1 MIIER
6 GRVLVIDDEEVI
18 RDSCARALKKEGHIV
33 RTAADGL
40 EGIELF
46 QEFHPD
52 LILIDLKMP
61 GKDGIEVLEEMEEM
75 DPDAVKIIVTGYATI
90 SLAVDAMKKGAYDF
104 LAKPSTPD
112 EIRLAVRKGLENRNL
127 LLERAALR
135 REQEKI
141 RRNMISLVS
150 HELRSPLAATVQYLE
165 VILGG
170 MAGEIS
176 EDVKEMMERCSKRLR
191 EMLDLV
197 HRWLSLATFDSSKM
211 SEQFEDTPL
220 QEIAREAVSISTPL
234 ADEKGVTLSLE
245 APADLP
251 PIKGSKIPLEE
262 TFNNLIGNAI
272 KYNRQNGWV
281 KVRLYG
287 RDEEIFAEIQ
297 DNGQGIAKEH
307 LDRIFDEFYRVD
319 GRRNAPVKGSG
330 LGLSIVKKMVEA
342 HGGLIEV
349 DSAEGSGTTFT
360 MRFPK
365 VFEGRKRAQ
374 ASPGG
379 NEYGPTVEEK
389 RGTGSGL

>member
-6 GRVLVIDDEEVI
+6 GRVLVVDDEEII

-33 RTAADGL
+33 RTAADGH
-40 EGIELF
+40 EGVKVF

-52 LILIDLKMP
+52 LVLIDLKMP
-61 GKDGIEVLEEMEEM
+61 GKDGIEVLKEMEEM

-112 EIRLAVRKGLENRNL
+112 EIRLAVRRGLEKRNL

-176 EDVKEMMERCSKRLR
+176 DDVKEMMARCSERLR

-197 HRWLSLATFDSSKM
+197 HRWLSLATFDSFKM
-211 SEQFEDTPL
+211 SEQFEDTSL
-220 QEIAREAVSISTPL
+220 LDIAREAISSSKPL
-234 ADEKGVTLSLE
+234 ADENGVALSLE
-245 APADLP
+245 APADLS

-262 TFNNLIGNAI
+262 TFNNLISNAI

-281 KVRLYG
+281 KVILYG
-287 RDEEIFAEIQ
+287 KDEEIFAEIR
-297 DNGQGIAKEH
+297 DNGTGIGREH

-319 GRRNAPVKGSG
+319 GRRNSPIKGSG

-342 HGGLIEV
+342 HGGFIEV
-349 DSAEGSGTTFT
+349 DSTEGRGTTFT

-365 VFEGRKRAQ
+365 AFQGTKRVQ
-374 ASPGG
+374 ADVGG
-379 NEYGPTVEEK
+379 K
-389 RGTGSGL
+389 

>member
-6 GRVLVIDDEEVI
+6 GRVLVVDDEEVI
-18 RDSCARALKKEGHIV
+18 RDSFARALRKEGHIV

-40 EGIELF
+40 EGLEVF

-61 GKDGIEVLEEMEEM
+61 GKDGIDVLEEMEEM
-75 DPDAVKIIVTGYATI
+75 DPDAVKIIITGYATI

-112 EIRLAVRKGLENRNL
+112 EIRLAVKRGLEHRNL

-170 MAGEIS
+170 MAGEIPD
-176 EDVKEMMERCSKRLR
+176 DVKGMMARCIERLR

-211 SEQFEDTPL
+211 SEQFENISL
-220 QEIAREAVSISTPL
+220 QDIAREAVSFSRPL
-234 ADEKGVTLSLE
+234 ADEKGVALSFE
-245 APADLP
+245 APAGLP
-251 PIKGSKIPLEE
+251 AIKGSKIPLEE
-262 TFNNLIGNAI
+262 TFNNLISNAI
-272 KYNRQNGWV
+272 KYNRQDGWV
-281 KVRLYG
+281 KVVLYEK
-287 RDEEIFAEIQ
+287 DEEVFAEIR
-297 DNGQGIAKEH
+297 DDGKGIGREH

-319 GRRNAPVKGSG
+319 GRRNAPIKGSG

-349 DSAEGSGTTFT
+349 DSTEDRGTTFT

-365 VFEGRKRAQ
+365 VFEGKKRAQ
-374 ASPGG
+374 AGVGG
-379 NEYGPTVEEK
+379 E
-389 RGTGSGL
+389 

>member
-6 GRVLVIDDEEVI
+6 GRVLVVDDEEVI
-18 RDSCARALKKEGHIV
+18 RDSFARALRKEGHIV

-40 EGIELF
+40 DGLEVF
-46 QEFHPD
+46 RAFHPD

-61 GKDGIEVLEEMEEM
+61 GKDGIDVLEEMEER
-75 DPDAVKIIVTGYATI
+75 DPDAVKIIITGYATI

-112 EIRLAVRKGLENRNL
+112 EIRLAVKRGLEHRNL

-170 MAGEIS
+170 MAGEIPD
-176 EDVKEMMERCSKRLR
+176 DVKAMMARCIERLR

-197 HRWLSLATFDSSKM
+197 HRWLSLATFDSFKM
-211 SEQFEDTPL
+211 SEQFEAISL
-220 QEIAREAVSISTPL
+220 QDIAREAISFSRLL
-234 ADEKGVTLSLE
+234 ADEKGVALSFE
-245 APADLP
+245 APAGLS

-262 TFNNLIGNAI
+262 AFNNLISNAI
-272 KYNRQNGWV
+272 KYNRQDGWA
-281 KVRLYG
+281 KVVLYEK
-287 RDEEIFAEIQ
+287 DEEVFAEIR
-297 DNGQGIAKEH
+297 DNGKGIGGEH

-319 GRRNAPVKGSG
+319 GRRNAPIKGSG

-349 DSAEGSGTTFT
+349 DSTEGRGTTFT

-374 ASPGG
+374 AGVGG
-379 NEYGPTVEEK
+379 EGYGPGIEEE
-389 RGTGSGL
+389 R